1 MADLED
7 MLMEAAG
14 RSGAPGRSR
23 HSRPPSAYL
32 DDGSDSKDDDS
43 EDEPRYASRKSS
55 VSHVPL
61 KKRLDPSEKD
71 GGEGDHEGSSSD
83 ESDVGS
89 DLYKDDSDKE
99 QLANMT
105 ELEREM
111 ILAERAQKRDD
122 QRLTERVRAK
132 QSVKKTRIE
141 KETPRP
147 APHISRVRSSTRSA
161 GIAAAKGD
169 ALNELRAKRLKQ
181 QDPEGHWKS
190 RDSSSRG
197 RNSSPI
203 RRKPAS
209 PSNDTSQSESQS
221 GSHTGGGDADMGD
234 SDEEKPMG
242 KDTPTFDDIKAVT
255 IRRTKLAKL
264 FMEPFFEELI
274 VGCFVRVG
282 IGRRNKEN
290 VYRLCMVGNVD
301 ATDPDRQYKLE
312 NKSTYKFLNLV
323 FGKSEARWQMDK
335 VSDSPPLEKEYNQW
349 LHEVTTT
356 KARMPTQ
363 DDVREKRE
371 AIILKTNTFVY
382 SAATVK
388 QMLQE
393 KKSASSRPFNI
404 ASEKDTLRR
413 QLEVAQ
419 SRKDN
424 VEVERIQ
431 ARLQELDALSRQ
443 AKEKDT
449 KAVRL
454 AEMNKRNKAEN
465 FKAAFEVKALN
476 PGLKAGDA
484 GHDPFSRRWTRS
496 RNYYVP
502 NSNGGEGGE
511 ESAAALLNGA
521 AAAVPKIGLT
531 VGSMVATAGALEAAA
546 SAGKLVD
553 TNAPVDQG
561 TESNSLH
568 NFNLPISLAE
578 LQRFGGAQGA
588 HLGFM
593 ARKQRIEATIGCR
606 VPEDDGRRHTL
617 TLSVSDYKRR
627 RGLL

>member
-14 RSGAPGRSR
+14 RTGAPGRSR
-23 HSRPPSAYL
+23 QSRPPPPDS

-43 EDEPRYASRKSS
+43 DDDEPRFPSRKSPG
-55 VSHVPL
+55 SHIPL

-71 GGEGDHEGSSSD
+71 DEGDDHEGDSSD

-111 ILAERAQKRDD
+111 ILADRAQRRDD
-122 QRLTERVRAK
+122 QRLTERIRAK
-132 QSVKKTRIE
+132 QTAKKNKLE

-147 APHISRVRSSTRSA
+147 APPTSRVRSSTRSA
-161 GIAAAKGD
+161 EKASAKGD

-181 QDPEGHWKS
+181 QVPEGLWKS
-190 RDSSSRG
+190 RV

-203 RRKPAS
+203 RRKPSS
-209 PSNDTSQSESQS
+209 PNNDSSQSDN
-221 GSHTGGGDADMGD
+221 GSDNGDEEGDADLD
-234 SDEEKPMG
+234 ESDEEKPMA
-242 KDTPTFDDIKAVT
+242 KDIPTFDDIKAIT

-282 IGRRNKEN
+282 IGRRNKES

-301 ATDPDRQYKLE
+301 ATDPDKQYELE
-312 NKSTYKFLNLV
+312 NKSTHKFLNLV

-335 VSDSPPLEKEYNQW
+335 VSDSPPLEKEYDQW
-349 LHEVTTT
+349 LNEVTTT
-356 KARMPTQ
+356 KARMPSQ
-363 DDVREKRE
+363 DDVREKQD
-371 AIILKTNTFVY
+371 AIKKTNNYVY
-382 SAATVK
+382 SAETVK

-393 KKSASSRPFNI
+393 KKSASSRPMNI

-413 QLEVAQ
+413 QLEVAL
-419 SRKDN
+419 SRKDS
-424 VEVERIQ
+424 VEVDKIQ
-431 ARLQELDALSRQ
+431 ARLQELESLSRQ
-443 AKEKDT
+443 AKEKDS

-454 AEMNKRNKAEN
+454 SEMNKKNKAEN
-465 FKAAFEVKALN
+465 FKAAFQVKAAN
-476 PGLKAGDA
+476 PGLKAGEA
-484 GHDPFSRRWTRS
+484 GYDPFSRRWTMS
-496 RNYYVP
+496 RNYYVSNP
-502 NSNGGEGGE
+502 NEAK
-511 ESAAALLNGA
+511 ESANGETVATTAALKA
-521 AAAVPKIGLT
+521 AAG
-531 VGSMVATAGALEAAA
+531 
-546 SAGKLVD
+546 AGKLVD
-553 TNAPVDQG
+553 TNAPVNQG
-561 TESNSLH
+561 TELNNSH
-568 NFNLPISLAE
+568 NFELQISLSE
-578 LQRFGGAQGA
+578 LQKFGGAQGA
-588 HLGFM
+588 HLGYM
-593 ARKQRIEATIGCR
+593 AKKQRIEATMGCR
-606 VPEDDGRRHTL
+606 VPENDGKKHSL